1 MPPGLHAALARA
13 AEEDGASLNAYITTR
28 LAASVDWGTAD
39 AAHARQQEADQ
50 PQSLPRSSLQWLLVA
65 NVAAV
70 CLAAIG
76 AIAILLFAWLG

>member
-28 LAASVDWGTAD
+28 LAASVDWGPAD
-39 AAHARQQEADQ
+39 AAHRPQDADQ